1 MSDAFEGINQ
11 VTVDSVGWVS
21 KTLFPI
27 LLSSEI
33 LARKRCAGNAF
44 NVNVV
49 CNIFF
54 SKQFIQ

>member
-1 MSDAFEGINQ
+1 MLDAFEGINQ

-44 NVNVV
+44 NVNSLF
-49 CNIFF
+49 NEKG
-54 SKQFIQ
+54 S